1 MKRHKEW
8 HQCSGKRDPT
18 AKVPKSQLFTPAGID
33 HDYNF
38 ITSIERSRA
47 ELEAKVPESKRME
60 GHFLRAGIASKN
72 KNIQDRLDLT
82 RVVIEWAPIGMSRQ
96 KRNQTR
102 WSKVTS
108 RHFRPSIYFIPDWDV
123 LTMVA
128 EHAEN
133 YLDCRMD
140 SPGWR

>member
-1 MKRHKEW
+1 VKRHKEW

-47 ELEAKVPESKRME
+47 ELDAKVPESKRVE
-60 GHFLRAGIASKN
+60 SHFLRAGIASKN

-82 RVVIEWAPIGMSRQ
+82 RVKIEWAPIGMSRQ

-108 RHFRPSIYFIPDWDV
+108 GHFQSSIYFIPD
-123 LTMVA
+123 
-128 EHAEN
+128 
-133 YLDCRMD
+133 
-140 SPGWR
+140 

>member
-1 MKRHKEW
+1 V
-8 HQCSGKRDPT
+8 
-18 AKVPKSQLFTPAGID
+18 AKSRLFTPAGID

-47 ELEAKVPESKRME
+47 ELEAKVPETKRIE
-60 GHFLRAGIASKN
+60 GHFLRAGIASRN
-72 KNIQDRLDLT
+72 KNIQGRLDLT
-82 RVVIEWAPIGMSRQ
+82 RVNIEWAPIGMSRQ

-108 RHFRPSIYFIPDWDV
+108 HHYNLSIYLIPNWDV
-123 LTMVA
+123 LTMVT

-140 SPGWR
+140 PPGW